1 MVVGGS
7 VTLSATTKKKI
18 DLISS
23 VDEFKLIL
31 GSTLLFLSSGIC
43 YWLNALVTPEY
54 SFYLRLGG
62 TRTCNELHA
71 RTTLLI
77 CGRDLSWMYREI

>member
-54 SFYLRLGG
+54 SFISDLVELG
-62 TRTCNELHA
+62 RAMNCMLA
-71 RTTLLI
+71 RP
-77 CGRDLSWMYREI
+77 C